1 MDTKMDDQTSILKSQ
16 LYDACQDAC
25 SNNPEKL
32 FSQEDLTGLG
42 VVPPKDVK
50 KLLQIIQLLTKER
63 LLAPVHFHNSLAWRL
78 RSEADAAKYKQ
89 LATEDQ
95 MLVYEIID
103 LAGAEGAWQQDIKK
117 RLNLQDIALRKA
129 LKELESKRF
138 IHQFTTVEN
147 ATKKMWIK
155 TGLQPSARA
164 TGGPWFTDQY
174 LDEAFI
180 DVLQSVV
187 MRLIKEKG
195 SYRSTSERSAAR
207 SASPV
212 LPKKGVIRGGMS
224 EAAIKSKKRSADAMS
239 RGDAAPVTGP
249 VSKFRGA
256 VRIPLPAG
264 YTDYPTTEDITASL
278 VESQVAK
285 GQPLKTEHVQ
295 ELIDILVWENRIEE
309 VKMGDRVGYRAVRV
323 SKQNPEY
330 VKVDS
335 EDFWE
340 PRTNGLTTV
349 PCGKCPVFELCEEG
363 GPVWA
368 GGCEYFDK
376 WLA

>member
-1 MDTKMDDQTSILKSQ
+1 MDDQTSILKSQ

-25 SNNPEKL
+25 SNNPDKL
-32 FSQEDLTGLG
+32 FSQEDLMGLG
-42 VVPPKDVK
+42 VLPPKDVK

-89 LATEDQ
+89 LTTEDQ

-195 SYRSTSERSAAR
+195 SYRSTGERSAAR
-207 SASPV
+207 SVSPV

-224 EAAIKSKKRSADAMS
+224 EAAIKSKKRSVDAMS
-239 RGDAAPVTGP
+239 RDDAAAAAGP

-309 VKMGDRVGYRAVRV
+309 VRMGDQVGYRAVRI

>member
-1 MDTKMDDQTSILKSQ
+1 MDDETSILKTQ
-16 LYDACQDAC
+16 LYAACEMAC
-25 SNNPEKL
+25 GDNPNRL
-32 FSQEDLTGLG
+32 FSQEDLMALD

-50 KLLQIIQLLTKER
+50 KLLQIIQILTRER
-63 LLAPVHFHNSLAWRL
+63 LLAPVHFQSSLAWRV
-78 RSEADAAKYKQ
+78 RPEAEAAKYKTIT
-89 LATEDQ
+89 TEDQ
-95 MLVYEIID
+95 VLVYEIID
-103 LAGAEGAWQQDIKK
+103 ASGSEGAWQQDIKR
-117 RLNLQDIALRKA
+117 RLNLQDNALRKA
-129 LKELESKRF
+129 LRELETKRF
-138 IHQFTTVEN
+138 IQQFTTVMN
-147 ATKKMWIK
+147 TSKKMWIK
-155 TGLQPSARA
+155 FNMQPSVRA
-164 TGGPWFTDQY
+164 TGGPWYTDQF

-180 DVLQSVV
+180 DALQSVV
-187 MRLIKEKG
+187 VKLVKEKG
-195 SYRSTSERSAAR
+195 SYRSTGERNAR
-207 SASPV
+207 SVSPV
-212 LPKKGVIRGGMS
+212 LPKKGVIRGGLS
-224 EAAIKSKKRSADAMS
+224 EAAIKSKKRTADAMS
-239 RGDAAPVTGP
+239 KDDAAPVTGP
-249 VSKFRGA
+249 VSKFRGS

-264 YTDYPTTEDITASL
+264 YTGYPTAEELTADL
-278 VESQVAK
+278 IKMQVAK

-323 SKQNPEY
+323 SKQNPDPA
-330 VKVDS
+330 KLDS

>member
-1 MDTKMDDQTSILKSQ
+1 MDDETSILKSQ

-25 SNNPEKL
+25 ASNPEKL
-32 FSQEDLTGLG
+32 FSQEDLMGLN
-42 VVPPKDVK
+42 VLPPKDIK
-50 KLLQIIQLLTKER
+50 RLLQLIQLLTKER
-63 LLAPVHFHNSLAWRL
+63 LLAPVHFHNGLAWRL
-78 RSEADAAKYKQ
+78 RTEADAAKYKQ
-89 LATEDQ
+89 LNTEDQ

-117 RLNLQDIALRKA
+117 RLNLQDNALRKA

-138 IHQFTTVEN
+138 VHQFTTVEN

-195 SYRSTSERSAAR
+195 SYRTTDKRGAAAR
-207 SASPV
+207 SVSPV
-212 LPKKGVIRGGMS
+212 LPKKGVIKGGLS
-224 EAAIKSKKRSADAMS
+224 EAAIKSKKRAADAMS
-239 RGDAAPVTGP
+239 KDDGGPVTAP
-249 VSKFRGA
+249 ASKFRGT

-264 YTDYPTTEDITASL
+264 YTDYPTTEEITESL
-278 VESQVAK
+278 VESQIAK

-309 VKMGDRVGYRAVRV
+309 VRMGDRVGYRAVRIT
-323 SKQNPEY
+323 KQNPEY

>member
-1 MDTKMDDQTSILKSQ
+1 MDDETSILKSQ
-16 LYDACQDAC
+16 LYEACRDACATEPDK
-25 SNNPEKL
+25 P
-32 FSQEDLTGLG
+32 FSQEDLQRLN
-42 VVPPKDVK
+42 VLPPKDIK
-50 KLLQIIQLLTKER
+50 RLMQLIQLLTKER
-63 LLAPVHFHNSLAWRL
+63 LLAPVNFQHGLAWRL

-103 LAGAEGAWQQDIKK
+103 LAGAEGSWQQDIKK
-117 RLNLQDIALRKA
+117 RLNLQDNALRKA

-195 SYRSTSERSAAR
+195 SYRSTSERGAAR
-207 SASPV
+207 SVSPV
-212 LPKKGVIRGGMS
+212 LPKKGVIKGGLS

-239 RGDAAPVTGP
+239 KDDGGAVPAPA
-249 VSKFRGA
+249 SKFRGT

-264 YTDYPTTEDITASL
+264 YTEYPTTEEITASL
-278 VESQVAK
+278 IESQVAK

-295 ELIDILVWENRIEE
+295 ELINILVWENRIEE
-309 VKMGDRVGYRAVRV
+309 VKMGDRVGYRAVRIT
-323 SKQNPEY
+323 KQNPEY

-376 WLA
+376 WLGL

>member
-1 MDTKMDDQTSILKSQ
+1 MDEGTSLIKSH

-25 SNNPEKL
+25 RSNPDKL
-32 FSQEDLTGLG
+32 FSQEDLMELG

-50 KLLQIIQLLTKER
+50 TLLQIIQLLTSER
-63 LLAPVHFHNSLAWRL
+63 LLAPVHLHNSLAWRL
-78 RSEADAAKYKQ
+78 RSKADAAKYKQ
-89 LATEDQ
+89 LNTEDQ
-95 MLVYEIID
+95 RLVYEIID

-117 RLNLQDIALRKA
+117 RLNMQDNALRKA

-138 IHQFTTVEN
+138 IQQFTTVEN

-180 DVLQSVV
+180 EVLQSVV

-195 SYRSTSERSAAR
+195 SYRSTGERGAAR
-207 SASPV
+207 SVSPV

-224 EAAIKSKKRSADAMS
+224 EAAIKSKKRSAAAMS
-239 RGDAAPVTGP
+239 RDDAAPANVSASGP
-249 VSKFRGA
+249 RGA

-264 YTDYPTTEDITASL
+264 HMDYPTTEEITESL
-278 VESQVAK
+278 VESKIAK

-295 ELIDILVWENRIEE
+295 ELINILVWENRIEE
-309 VKMGDRVGYRAVRV
+309 VKMGHRVGYRAVRI
-323 SKQNPEY
+323 SKQNPDY
-330 VKVDS
+330 VKIDS